1 MRKLCTSTPFS
12 RKLRV
17 YQAQHKSDTLGQ
29 FKPLILYLFLSHNTG
44 LQNLTNTTEKKRHPL
59 INAHAET
66 ICCASVKIPIH
77 AAALNRVNAE
87 VSLIR

>member
-44 LQNLTNTTEKKRHPL
+44 VQNLTNTTEKKTPPFNKRPCGNHMLRFCKNP
-59 INAHAET
+59 NTCRGA
-66 ICCASVKIPIH
+66 
-77 AAALNRVNAE
+77 
-87 VSLIR
+87 